1 MSMPPPRP
9 ARPSTARRLRRV
21 GAVAAL
27 ATVLAAPVL
36 VLLGQF
42 WGAQS
47 ADYASS
53 AAERRGVRYLGPLT
67 GLLDAVTRQQSAAVR
82 RQSVDAEAVRRSVA
96 AVDEV
101 DRLVG
106 RDLATTERWTRLRQQ
121 VVDLTDRTFAGADAA
136 LTAYSEVVDTTLALV
151 RKAGD
156 TSNLILD
163 PQLDVYYVMNT
174 ALLRLPEVL
183 VASGRYSDL
192 LQVAAALK
200 DASRPQRLAA
210 LSTARS
216 RVLTA
221 ADDLGAG
228 LEKAF
233 DITRSDRLGPAMLRP
248 LDDFRTAVDG
258 LAPRTSP
265 LQAGSP
271 HLDPVDAGAR
281 QDTLARAAMDLDRAA
296 LAQLDDLV
304 GTRLGTITRQ
314 LVVAALTGALGLLVA
329 VGAAFWLRPVRRHDP
344 PPAPVERPAGAR
356 HAGRAES
363 VDAHELV
370 ASSGV
375 AVSTRRGGARAAR

>member
-1 MSMPPPRP
+1 MSMTPRP
-9 ARPSTARRLRRV
+9 ARPSTARRLRRA

-233 DITRSDRLGPAMLRP
+233 DITRSDKLGPALLRP

-265 LQAGSP
+265 LEAGSP
-271 HLDPVDAGAR
+271 QLDPVNAGAR
-281 QDTLARAAMDLDRAA
+281 QDTLTRAAMDLDRAA

-304 GTRLGTITRQ
+304 GTRLGAITRQ
-314 LVVAALTGALGLLVA
+314 LVVAALTGAAGLLVA
-329 VGAAFWLRPVRRHDP
+329 VGAALWLRPVRRRDP
-344 PPAPVERPAGAR
+344 PSAPDERPAGAR